1 MAIETIDNF
10 GVFVGKNIDSR
21 YGPYANTT
29 EANGAINSIFRYKG
43 LTVLLTGSGDIA
55 EYWYY
60 DGITDPDLVPKGA
73 AISISGSNGQVI
85 FFSGS
90 TALSGSPNFTFNYT
104 ASTPIFNVTG
114 AISASYG
121 TDTVGF
127 YGTASWALN
136 ATSASYAAR
145 GGDVTRIIAGTNIT
159 ISPPEGTG
167 SVTINSTGGG
177 GLAVATTASFINS
190 SIWDFT
196 HSLNSRYVVI
206 QALDTNHQQI
216 IPETIE
222 LINTSS
228 ARLTFPTSE
237 SGYAV
242 ATIGGITASLALT
255 ASSYLETDPV
265 YIAQKPTLATTGS
278 NIFRGNQ
285 TVTGSL
291 FTTGSNTLIGI
302 TTLTGSLLITGST
315 TQTGNNTLIGTT
327 TLTGS
332 ILMGGDIIPTV
343 SSSFDLGSVTNPFR
357 SIYLQSGSISIRSD
371 IPGGPDAI
379 ISNANGNVSIVAA
392 GFQIKSGSVIPF
404 QIDTTGRTQ
413 LRTPLIPA
421 GDVGA
426 FSIIGSSDGAYQPV
440 TNAGGM
446 VHITGNENASTR
458 LNLDN
463 FGNGGTFNAFTA
475 RAARGTASNP
485 SQSLANDVILRIGAV
500 SWKSDAGFT
509 GSAVANTTLDVVTLE
524 NATSA
529 SHASAFRFYTAG
541 VNKAYTRY
549 LSTQIDAT
557 GITIPSSSRL
567 FGTASWAENAQT
579 ASYVNTLT
587 QTVTIT
593 GSLRISGSGF
603 INGLPILTSANTS
616 SFTDGFGWYG
626 AFCSTGSQDNPVANI
641 SRSMRLETTEHTNG
655 VSVVAGS
662 RITFAHAG
670 VYNIQFSA
678 QLHSTSAGDKD
689 VNIWFKKNGSNVARS
704 NTVINV
710 AKQNGD
716 KVVAAWNYVDTV
728 NANDYIE
735 IMWQATDISMQLLA
749 AAASGN
755 IPSTPSVIVTATQ
768 VG

>member
-1 MAIETIDNF
+1 MAIQTIDGF
-10 GVFVGKNIDSR
+10 EIKAPVSIDNR
-21 YGPYANTT
+21 YGPFSDTTDANTKI
-29 EANGAINSIFRYKG
+29 ESFYRYIG
-43 LTVLLTGSGDIA
+43 LTVLITGSGDQI

-60 DGITDPDLVPKGA
+60 DGIDDPDLIPK
-73 AISISGSNGQVI
+73 
-85 FFSGS
+85 
-90 TALSGSPNFTFNYT
+90 TAT
-104 ASTPIFNVTG
+104 A
-114 AISASYG
+114 
-121 TDTVGF
+121 
-127 YGTASWALN
+127 
-136 ATSASYAAR
+136 
-145 GGDVTRIIAGTNIT
+145 AGT
-159 ISPPEGTG
+159 
-167 SVTINSTGGG
+167 
-177 GLAVATTASFINS
+177 GLSIAATASFTNLS
-190 SIWDFT
+190 TWDFN
-196 HSLNSRYVVI
+196 HNLNTRYVTI
-206 QALDTNHQQI
+206 QALDLNHHQI
-216 IPETIE
+216 IPETIT
-222 LINTSS
+222 LIDTSS

-237 SGYAV
+237 SGYAI
-242 ATIGGITASLALT
+242 ATVGGNSSSFAFT
-255 ASSYLETDPV
+255 ASSIMTSNGSTIYGSGTNLIIDPANNLIINSNMIPGPP
-265 YIAQKPTLATTGS
+265 YTANTSSYDLGSPTAAWNRLYVANGSIVFITGS
-278 NIFRGNQ
+278 NTADLRYTGTHIAATTPFTGSF
-285 TVTGSL
+285 TGSL
-291 FTTGSNTLIGI
+291 SGIGSSSFLGSVTLTGSLNITGSTIQTGNNTLIGI
-302 TTLTGSLLITGST
+302 TTLTGSILI
-315 TQTGNNTLIGTT
+315 
-327 TLTGS
+327 
-332 ILMGGDIIPTV
+332 GGDIIPTI
-343 SSSFDLGSVTNPFR
+343 SSSFDLGSETNPWK

-379 ISNANGNVSIVAA
+379 ISNTNGNVSIVAA

-557 GITIPSSSRL
+557 GITIPSSSRF

-626 AFCSTGSQDNPVANI
+626 AFCSTGSQTNPVANI
-641 SRSMRLETTEHTNG
+641 SRSMQLDTVEHSNG

-716 KVVAAWNYVDTV
+716 KVVAAWNYIDTA
-728 NANDYIE
+728 NINDYIE